1 MLKWNDIL
9 SGLGLV
15 SAGFVCAVI
24 FFILLPFREYDY
36 AVPLWVIGMM
46 IALGTALTTVIHWLL
61 CSSLLNVWTR
71 ASGLLVCQLVPILF
85 GMVFLEDSLLLPSFL
100 FLVTIIL
107 GITSI
112 YSRFSTQKILL
123 ILGLST
129 LFFMV
134 LMYLFLIFGYILKGK
149 NPFYGSSQQMLPLLN
164 QRVEISTDNPH
175 QLQWNGKI
183 GELTHIGRYEV
194 TVKVD
199 AVGDEQLVWPYVYV
213 WWQDIKAAPLENL
226 N

>member
-1 MLKWNDIL
+1 MLNWNDIL

-15 SAGFVCAVI
+15 SAGFVCALI

-46 IALGTALTTVIHWLL
+46 MALVTGLTRVINWLL
-61 CSSLLNVWTR
+61 SSSLLNVWSR
-71 ASGLLVCQLVPILF
+71 ASGLLACQLVSIFF
-85 GMVFLEDSLLLPSFL
+85 GMVFLEDALVLPSFL
-100 FLVTIIL
+100 FLATIIL

-112 YSRFSTQKILL
+112 YSRFSTQKIVL
-123 ILGLST
+123 ILGFCT

-134 LMYLFLIFGYILKGK
+134 LMYLFLIGGYILKGK
-149 NPFYGSSQQMLPLLN
+149 NPFYGSSQQMRPLLN
-164 QRVEISTDNPH
+164 QRVEIRTDNPDR
-175 QLQWNGKI
+175 LQWNGKI

-199 AVGDEQLVWPYVYV
+199 AVGDEKLIWPYVYV
-213 WWQDIKAAPLENL
+213 WWQDIKAAPQENV